1 MSNNDSLKVKMK
13 KTGIMITA
21 FALFTLIESLLD
33 IVDKTC
39 YICYIWGVN
48 LHLWETMNSTFTILL
63 SFLLIGGSSLYSA
76 NAICDSVGEINNEII
91 GQEPT
96 TRIYQVC
103 LDEEVTDYYENIA
116 E

>member
-1 MSNNDSLKVKMK
+1 MNSIKVNKAK
-13 KTGIMITA
+13 AVIIMPVFFILT
-21 FALFTLIESLLD
+21 FKESLLD

-48 LHLWETMNSTFTILL
+48 LHLSETMNSTFTILL

-76 NAICDSVGEINNEII
+76 NAICDSVGEINNETI